1 MNTAKKVDGFDYIK
15 TKGFCSTKDT
25 MDKVNRELAEWEKI
39 YAMSKPN
46 KGSTS
51 SYPRNT
57 NKSTRK
63 KKAAENQSTTM
74 NG

>member
-1 MNTAKKVDGFDYIK
+1 
-15 TKGFCSTKDT
+15 

-57 NKSTRK
+57 NKSTGK
-63 KKAAENQSTTM
+63 KNSKKSVYECEWVVHKSGNKC
-74 NG
+74 

>member
-1 MNTAKKVDGFDYIK
+1 
-15 TKGFCSTKDT
+15 

>member
-1 MNTAKKVDGFDYIK
+1 
-15 TKGFCSTKDT
+15 

-39 YAMSKPN
+39 YSMSKPN

-57 NKSTRK
+57 NKSTGE
-63 KKAAENQSTTM
+63 KKAAENLSTNM
-74 NG
+74 MGSSQKQK

>member
-1 MNTAKKVDGFDYIK
+1 
-15 TKGFCSTKDT
+15 

-57 NKSTRK
+57 NKSTGK
-63 KKAAENQSTTM
+63 KKPSRKSVYEYEWVVYKSGNKC
-74 NG
+74 